1 MAPVRNADMTK
12 LDELANLGQSIWF
25 DYIRRSFMTSGDLQ
39 ALIDEGLRGITSNPT
54 IFEKAIAGS
63 NDYDEDLNR
72 LTGEGKS
79 VEEIY
84 EALTLD
90 DIRRAAD
97 LLRPVYERTEGGDG
111 YVSLEV
117 NPGLAHDTG
126 GTIAEAKRLFAEL
139 DRPNIMI
146 KVPATSAGIPA
157 IRTLI
162 GDGVNVNVTL
172 LFSLTQYEAV
182 AEAYMAGLEKRFASG
197 EDVSRIAS
205 VASFFVSRVDTVV
218 DGMLEGMGSRAAL
231 SLQGEIA
238 VANAKVAYARFRQIF
253 GGERWKA
260 LTQHGARTQ
269 RVLWASTGTKN
280 PLSPDTLYVD
290 SLIGPDT
297 VNTVPPA
304 TLNAFRDHG
313 EVAPTLEVGL
323 DEARDQLAHLADLGV
338 DLDAITR
345 KLQDDGVAKFSE
357 SFESL
362 METIAGKRERLLAG
376 WQHQAFSLGSHQA
389 AVDRTLARMEE
400 ARVIARIWD
409 HDHTVWKPRPLE
421 ITDRLGWMDSAEIM
435 LDSVP
440 RMEELA
446 AALSSAGYD
455 HGLLLGM
462 GGSSLA
468 PEVFRRTFGVKE
480 GHVDLAV
487 LDSIDPG
494 AVMAHAERLDPTR
507 AVFVIATKSGGTV
520 ETLSLFKF
528 FYNWVV
534 DAVGVEKAGEHFV
547 AITDPGTRLVDL
559 AERHGFRAI
568 FLNDPN
574 IGGRYSA
581 LSYFGLVP
589 AALVGVD
596 VAKLLN
602 GALAARGGAEPC
614 VAVGDNPGAR
624 LGVVLGELANVG
636 RDKLTLAISPAIAS
650 FGDWVEQLIA
660 ESTGK
665 EGKGILPVV
674 GEPLGP
680 PDVYGDDRLFV
691 QLRLGD
697 DETHGGALAVLEE
710 AAHPVVRLRLRE
722 LYDLGEQLF
731 LWEMATAVAGHRLDI
746 NPFDQP
752 NVEAAKVL
760 ARRMVAE
767 YVENGT
773 LPGGEP
779 APLTGEALNA
789 FLARVQLGDYI
800 ALQAY
805 VRPTIEIACRRFPGR
820 RFDLPETATSTFQ

>member
-84 EALTLD
+84 EALALD

-218 DGMLEGMGSRAAL
+218 DGMLEGMGSGAAL
-231 SLQGEIA
+231 SLQGKIA
-238 VANAKVAYARFRQIF
+238 VANAKVAYARFRQVF

-260 LTQHGARTQ
+260 LTRHGARTQ

-389 AVDRTLARMEE
+389 AVDRALARMEE

-480 GHVDLAV
+480 GHVDLA
-487 LDSIDPG
+487 
-494 AVMAHAERLDPTR
+494 
-507 AVFVIATKSGGTV
+507 
-520 ETLSLFKF
+520 
-528 FYNWVV
+528 
-534 DAVGVEKAGEHFV
+534 
-547 AITDPGTRLVDL
+547 
-559 AERHGFRAI
+559 
-568 FLNDPN
+568 
-574 IGGRYSA
+574 
-581 LSYFGLVP
+581 GLEP
-589 AALVGVD
+589 QD
-596 VAKLLN
+596 VQ
-602 GALAARGGAEPC
+602 
-614 VAVGDNPGAR
+614 V
-624 LGVVLGELANVG
+624 
-636 RDKLTLAISPAIAS
+636 
-650 FGDWVEQLIA
+650 
-660 ESTGK
+660 
-665 EGKGILPVV
+665 
-674 GEPLGP
+674 
-680 PDVYGDDRLFV
+680 
-691 QLRLGD
+691 
-697 DETHGGALAVLEE
+697 
-710 AAHPVVRLRLRE
+710 E
-722 LYDLGEQLF
+722 LY
-731 LWEMATAVAGHRLDI
+731 
-746 NPFDQP
+746 
-752 NVEAAKVL
+752 
-760 ARRMVAE
+760 
-767 YVENGT
+767 
-773 LPGGEP
+773 
-779 APLTGEALNA
+779 
-789 FLARVQLGDYI
+789 
-800 ALQAY
+800 
-805 VRPTIEIACRRFPGR
+805 
-820 RFDLPETATSTFQ
+820 